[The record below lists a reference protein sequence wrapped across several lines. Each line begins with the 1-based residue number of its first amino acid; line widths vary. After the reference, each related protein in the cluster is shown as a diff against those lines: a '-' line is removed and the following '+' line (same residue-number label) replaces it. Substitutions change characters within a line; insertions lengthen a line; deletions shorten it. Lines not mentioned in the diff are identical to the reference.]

1 MNKFL
6 EDARAWLE
14 TREMKSDRLSA
25 EELDTLKKAAIFERK
40 IRSLAHLVW
49 RAIIDLCAI
58 IAAIFGVLAYFKQ

>member
-1 MNKFL
+1 
-6 EDARAWLE
+6 
-14 TREMKSDRLSA
+14 MKSDRLSA